1 MKLSMH
7 IGALAGCIAVS
18 LGGLAVAVWV
28 LVSGMPGREGID
40 AMFLLVIGLAFAA
53 FFGVYP
59 VRTLRRRKSA
69 VNSPKTEVR
78 SDRTAKA

>member
-1 MKLSMH
+1 MKLSMD
-7 IGALAGCIAVS
+7 IAALTGCIAVS
-18 LGGLAVAVWV
+18 LGGLAVAAWV

-59 VRTLRRRKSA
+59 VRALRRRKSA
-69 VNSPKTEVR
+69 GNTPKTEVR
-78 SDRTAKA
+78 GDRSASA